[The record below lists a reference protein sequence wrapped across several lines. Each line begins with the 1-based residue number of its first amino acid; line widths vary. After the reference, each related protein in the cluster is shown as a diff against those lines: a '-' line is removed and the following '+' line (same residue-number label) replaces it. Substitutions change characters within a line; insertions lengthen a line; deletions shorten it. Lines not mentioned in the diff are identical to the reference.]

1 MHARGVCVCL
11 GGHVYMARGG
21 MHGQGSCVAGGGV
34 RGRRDGHCSG
44 RYASYWNAFL
54 FLIQNQVVIIMCSF
68 SLNRR
73 LEWKNFEVVITGR
86 KTIEVKNVANEAKE
100 KLDFRD
106 RIIKA
111 SLAFKHL
118 VVATSSQCYVYT

>member
-1 MHARGVCVCL
+1 ME
-11 GGHVYMARGG
+11 
-21 MHGQGSCVAGGGV
+21 
-34 RGRRDGHCSG
+34 
-44 RYASYWNAFL
+44 YA
-54 FLIQNQVVIIMCSF
+54 IIMIDYLLMYS
-68 SLNRR
+68 RR

>member
-1 MHARGVCVCL
+1 M
-11 GGHVYMARGG
+11 
-21 MHGQGSCVAGGGV
+21 S
-34 RGRRDGHCSG
+34 
-44 RYASYWNAFL
+44 
-54 FLIQNQVVIIMCSF
+54 SF